1 MTHSSHTS
9 KLSIDPEIDR
19 TFHVLRRRTKQITME
34 ETSSS
39 RSTEPLPGFNLVVKL
54 NLESKSDKEEIMK
67 NNNNKSLKELA
78 APDLNHQPLCI
89 EYPNLDASFELR
101 SGLIHLLPTFHGLAG
116 EDPHKHLKEFH
127 VVCSSVKPQGI
138 SEEQI
143 KLRAFPFSLA
153 DLAKDWLYYLPSR
166 SINSQNELKR
176 LF

>member
-1 MTHSSHTS
+1 MTHSSHTG

-39 RSTEPLPGFNLVVKL
+39 RSTEPPPGFNLVVKL
-54 NLESKSDKEEIMK
+54 NLESKSDKEEIME
-67 NNNNKSLKELA
+67 NNNKKSLKELA

-101 SGLIHLLPTFHGLAG
+101 YGLIHLLPTFRGLAR

-127 VVCSSVKPQGI
+127 VVCSSMKLLGI

-143 KLRAFPFSLA
+143 KL
-153 DLAKDWLYYLPSR
+153 
-166 SINSQNELKR
+166 
-176 LF
+176 